1 MRPMKFLIPTGLAIA
16 ATAAVATAAIPGAD
30 GSLQGCYMTSGSLK
44 GLLRVVDSSAEC
56 KSTETAV
63 SWSQRGPKGEPG
75 AAGSGGAL
83 ESLTLGGEP
92 LSDGRVDAYLT
103 VPGVTGPS
111 TDPGHAGDIELQS
124 FSFSMRSSTAPG
136 GSGTVGSSSAES
148 VRVTKLA
155 DQSSPALMR
164 ALTRGTRFPKV
175 TVSFREPGARFDAQR
190 YELSDVV
197 ISQFAQGGKP
207 EPELLEQIDLRFT
220 SVLSA
225 FTPTRPDGGQG
236 AEASFSFDFVRQQ

>member
-1 MRPMKFLIPTGLAIA
+1 M
-16 ATAAVATAAIPGAD
+16 
-30 GSLQGCYMTSGSLK
+30 
-44 GLLRVVDSSAEC
+44 
-56 KSTETAV
+56 
-63 SWSQRGPKGEPG
+63 
-75 AAGSGGAL
+75 
-83 ESLTLGGEP
+83 
-92 LSDGRVDAYLT
+92 
-103 VPGVTGPS
+103 
-111 TDPGHAGDIELQS
+111 
-124 FSFSMRSSTAPG
+124 
-136 GSGTVGSSSAES
+136 
-148 VRVTKLA
+148 
-155 DQSSPALMR
+155 
-164 ALTRGTRFPKV
+164 